1 MSEMTY
7 DEVFRMISLLKGEF
21 RNVKEDTKPLKN
33 EPTVS
38 PQEKM
43 DKLIKIEDQC
53 IQNTSKYP
61 DIDKGFLLDIHQLL
75 LNNNEAYRGDSYYL
89 DFLRKYT
96 DERLQDILSFI
107 KSELLGEYQ
116 HAIRKPKQ
124 IIGLGL
130 NKKVEDDHM

>member
-1 MSEMTY
+1 M
-7 DEVFRMISLLKGEF
+7 
-21 RNVKEDTKPLKN
+21 
-33 EPTVS
+33 
-38 PQEKM
+38 
-43 DKLIKIEDQC
+43 
-53 IQNTSKYP
+53 
-61 DIDKGFLLDIHQLL
+61 L